1 VVPAEPYLL
10 VSALLFTTGL
20 VGFCC
25 RRDVIVMLMSVE
37 LMLTSANIVFVT
49 AGRALGTADGQVIA
63 FFVIALAAA
72 EVAVGLALVVSVF
85 HNRASVDADA
95 AADLKG

>member
-1 VVPAEPYLL
+1 MVPSEPYML
-10 VSALLFTTGL
+10 VSALLFTIGL

-25 RRDVIVMLMSVE
+25 RRDVLVMLMCVE

-49 AGRALGTADGQVIA
+49 AGRGLASADGQVIA

-85 HNRASVDADA
+85 HNRRSVDADA
-95 AADLKG
+95 VTDLKG